1 MKRILTADLYAPR
14 VYRGGAYYL
23 QPIGVLREN
32 RSSFSPDL
40 QSADLGFRPQGG
52 WR

>member
-1 MKRILTADLYAPR
+1 MKRILTVDMYSSR
-14 VYRGGAYYL
+14 TYRGGAYYR
-23 QPIGVLREN
+23 QPIGVLRGN

-40 QSADLGFRPQGG
+40 QSADLGFRPYAG